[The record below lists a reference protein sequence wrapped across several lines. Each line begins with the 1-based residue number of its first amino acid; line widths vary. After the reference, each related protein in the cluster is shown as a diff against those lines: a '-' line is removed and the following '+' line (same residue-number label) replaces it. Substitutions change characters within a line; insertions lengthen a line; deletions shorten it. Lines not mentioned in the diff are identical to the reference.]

1 MDNSQNEIIEEEFEY
16 DRQIRIK
23 ITNQNYINLI
33 LIYIHIFLYS
43 FFGIIPY
50 IVLFILCNKNENI
63 KYYEIGIALSTSHLG
78 SLLSKYTISN
88 YEKYKFPF
96 IFFGICS
103 FVSFTLTLMSYAIII
118 EVGDNE
124 YFFINKYIL
133 FFIFNVLSRF
143 IFGLCGGRVIIR
155 KYINLFLP
163 ESKMRCFSILYMFL
177 VYLGNIIGILFL
189 FIILLIDIDFQISIL
204 KVDIISISFIIGFF
218 ISLLYLFLI
227 IIFFTEPDGNK
238 GKMLS
243 HEITI
248 NDKENK
254 INIKKEKHKEDL
266 ELINNEDNIT
276 INNNIIEKENIEEIP
291 LVKIKSLITGNQII
305 YLEDEE
311 DYKSINAKSENK
323 RKSNINKFTINN
335 SKKNSKKASCSTLN
349 LISTSSENETIKKRS
364 FIKASEEM
372 QEKLLSSEEI
382 KGLNSIEK
390 AIISINNKNNFNDT
404 NLFPKELDR
413 IKQNQFKNNK
423 RFVKTIVV
431 FILYLNISN
440 IINEFIFL
448 LVQINVKIGDNNIII
463 SNKYD
468 NDDIKKILFFVLL
481 MQLIEFFFLI
491 ILIKSSITNIKKKLL
506 LILNLFLLLS
516 ISGMFISLIKNLK
529 NIYVIIII
537 SFFLI
542 YSVNNLLIGFTSLF
556 CDRIVPSFIKFCFF
570 NVKYLISYISTLGKL
585 LGGISF
591 CLMMYLMEK
600 NNNDLKKY
608 LIIFAIIF
616 DSLSLLSFFVLCANY
631 KSLRMRALS
640 KLKTIQ
646 D

>member
-1 MDNSQNEIIEEEFEY
+1 M
-16 DRQIRIK
+16 
-23 ITNQNYINLI
+23 
-33 LIYIHIFLYS
+33 
-43 FFGIIPY
+43 
-50 IVLFILCNKNENI
+50 
-63 KYYEIGIALSTSHLG
+63 
-78 SLLSKYTISN
+78 
-88 YEKYKFPF
+88 
-96 IFFGICS
+96 
-103 FVSFTLTLMSYAIII
+103 
-118 EVGDNE
+118 
-124 YFFINKYIL
+124 
-133 FFIFNVLSRF
+133 
-143 IFGLCGGRVIIR
+143 
-155 KYINLFLP
+155 
-163 ESKMRCFSILYMFL
+163 
-177 VYLGNIIGILFL
+177 
-189 FIILLIDIDFQISIL
+189 
-204 KVDIISISFIIGFF
+204 
-218 ISLLYLFLI
+218 LYLFLI

-291 LVKIKSLITGNQII
+291 LVKINSLITGNQII